1 MPPELHLAV
10 EAEERV
16 QKEKEELLKAM
27 AYQRHHFCTM
37 KKKVKTKKCKL
48 KELEASLEHMAQY
61 CQAMMADIAHDSLR
75 RKEEEERRYAERLG
89 INKNGNLVD
98 SDKEHYLAAGVA
110 ACEAEVDPLQLPR
123 SRIEEEEAGVP
134 KCPSLPY
141 SFVDNGVPFRHGT
154 HLDNL

>member
-1 MPPELHLAV
+1 M
-10 EAEERV
+10 EE
-16 QKEKEELLKAM
+16 KA
-27 AYQRHHFCTM
+27 
-37 KKKVKTKKCKL
+37 KKKKRKL
-48 KELEASLEHMAQY
+48 LELEAKLERKAQY
-61 CQAMMADIAHDSLR
+61 CQAMMADIAQDSLR
-75 RKEEEERRYAERLG
+75 KKEKEERRYAERLG
-89 INKNGNLVD
+89 LDDQGNLVD

-110 ACEAEVDPLQLPR
+110 ACEAEGDPLQLPR